1 MTDNSKTRQM
11 SKIDMVQQITVPIIL
26 LYLLQ
31 YYVHVQL
38 FTVSTRILCPRF
50 ILIYTC
56 TTHVNLVNMLL
67 SYHVLHYVSLYY
79 LILVKLIFCSFDV
92 KQQSIYSITFT
103 WSLNGPWKSFCFCF
117 NQYQD
122 VCRCSTLIYI
132 EHYEQMVKKKNLS
145 EIYKQME
152 YLSVH

>member
-1 MTDNSKTRQM
+1 MTDSSKTRQM

-26 LYLLQ
+26 LCLLQ

-67 SYHVLHYVSLYY
+67 SYHVLHYVNLYY
-79 LILVKLIFCSFDV
+79 LILVKLIFCSFDI

-122 VCRCSTLIYI
+122 VCRCSTWIYI
-132 EHYEQMVKKKNLS
+132 EHYEQMVRKKKLS